1 MQQAIPVRVALRL
14 RDAEP
19 AGITTLAHDL
29 GLSRTSI
36 ENALSLLSSHRLVVG
51 ELGAPKGSGRPP
63 RQYRFQSSIGLVAG
77 VDIGVHSIRVVV
89 ADLAGRSVST
99 HSFPGVDTTQAPST
113 QLDTVT
119 SRLHEVLDGLGDTQ
133 LRALGVSLPG
143 IVDPTGRLLASVI
156 FPAWVGFDLAEKLRS
171 DLSCPVV
178 IDNGVRLATVAEH
191 HLGAGRGFDDM
202 LYLSVG
208 NRVAAGL
215 ILGGEPRRGAHN
227 VAGDI
232 GRVAFRGLDQHTG
245 QIRWRS
251 AASAEEVFALAEQ
264 GDQAAREELEAFI
277 EELAH
282 GVAGVAM
289 AIDPAI
295 VVVGGGM
302 SLAGAALLDPL
313 RQRLAAHIGPA
324 VALPV
329 IASRLGE
336 QAAVHG
342 ALVAAFRDC
351 AAQIY
356 SVGALPPPAIIPAS

>member
-1 MQQAIPVRVALRL
+1 MQRAIPVRVALRL

-36 ENALSLLSSHRLVVG
+36 ENALAQLSTHDLVVG
-51 ELGAPKGSGRPP
+51 ELGAPRGSGRPA
-63 RQYRFQSSIGLVAG
+63 RQYRFRSDIGLVAG

-89 ADLAGRSVST
+89 ADLAGRTVAT
-99 HSFPGVDTTQAPST
+99 HGATGVDTAEDPSS
-113 QLDTVT
+113 QLDAVT
-119 SRLHEVLDGLGDTQ
+119 ACLHETLDRLAPTQ

-156 FPAWVGFDLAEKLRS
+156 FPAWVGFDLAEKLGH
-171 DLSCPVV
+171 DFGCPVV

-208 NRVAAGL
+208 TRVAAGL
-215 ILGGEPRRGAHN
+215 IIGGEPRRGAHD

-232 GRVAFRGLDQHTG
+232 GRTAFRGLDQRTG
-245 QIRWRS
+245 QIRWHS
-251 AASAEEVFALAEQ
+251 AASAKEVFALARQ
-264 GDQAAREELEAFI
+264 GDRSALAELERFI

-282 GVAGVAM
+282 GLAGVAM

-302 SLAGAALLDPL
+302 SLAKEELLDPL
-313 RQRLAAHIGPA
+313 RRRLTEHIGPT
-324 VALPV
+324 VTLPV

-351 AAQIY
+351 AAHIY
-356 SVGALPPPAIIPAS
+356 SVGDLPPPTIIPAN